1 MIEFLISPHGL
12 AILSVVAIIVAFQF
26 YHYNKNKIS
35 RKIFLGVFPS
45 DIAKETSIIKYGN
58 NVDGLETTHRNKIWY
73 VIIKSINKYLSN
85 NKGSVT
91 DFHLIKDIVDRNCD
105 AQEEEIHTQIPV
117 PLYLGLVGTMA
128 GILIGVA
135 FLVFSGDLN
144 NLLTSETDSSA
155 DGVEAL
161 LGGVALAMISSII
174 GIVLTTAGTLRVK
187 NEKITVEERKNDF
200 LSWMQA
206 ELLPELSNDTASALQ
221 KMTQNLSDFNRTFSE
236 NNAQFTASIAKIAD
250 TSDKQAE
257 LITLISQLQDKRI
270 TVKNLELLKVLE
282 HWIVNLAYI
291 KDYNDIL
298 LANSVKIIECFQEEK
313 KQLEQRKT
321 LLAEAINKS
330 DANSQFALEEFNKNF
345 NSTLQKTQESIESRI
360 SEIDVVLNT
369 QQETLKTAF
378 EKQNGALLQSIDEQQ
393 KLLQEKLKSTTK
405 FVEEL
410 NKIGDKI
417 ASITKLE
424 QTMREQNGKIG
435 ELIKRIDELAN
446 AKATGDFGAIDRR
459 SKLPVWQRVV
469 VYTGVG
475 LCFIYILFEVVTKVL
490 SFF

>member
-1 MIEFLISPHGL
+1 M
-12 AILSVVAIIVAFQF
+12 
-26 YHYNKNKIS
+26 
-35 RKIFLGVFPS
+35 
-45 DIAKETSIIKYGN
+45 
-58 NVDGLETTHRNKIWY
+58 
-73 VIIKSINKYLSN
+73 
-85 NKGSVT
+85 
-91 DFHLIKDIVDRNCD
+91 
-105 AQEEEIHTQIPV
+105 
-117 PLYLGLVGTMA
+117 
-128 GILIGVA
+128 
-135 FLVFSGDLN
+135 
-144 NLLTSETDSSA
+144 
-155 DGVEAL
+155 
-161 LGGVALAMISSII
+161 
-174 GIVLTTAGTLRVK
+174 
-187 NEKITVEERKNDF
+187 
-200 LSWMQA
+200 
-206 ELLPELSNDTASALQ
+206 
-221 KMTQNLSDFNRTFSE
+221 
-236 NNAQFTASIAKIAD
+236 
-250 TSDKQAE
+250 
-257 LITLISQLQDKRI
+257 QDKRI

-298 LANSVKIIECFQEEK
+298 LANSVEIIECFQEEK